1 MYAHALPR
9 FRVALLVQ
17 SVHQVICFFIYFPLI
32 FVRSTTAIVTLAS
45 LGIAF
50 DLLARYTVGIATVVT
65 KRREKK
71 RQIDEE
77 VNGTTCKEEEESP
90 SDSDSDGDKVIKEEA
105 QCQFDK
111 HRGDTMSTS
120 MPALNIEHFLE
131 RTAAFVV
138 IVLGEMVLSIMY
150 HATGSQIGFKRIY
163 GNAICG
169 LMIAFNLCWLYFDAE
184 CSRKFL
190 HAIRRHWFSGL
201 TFTTLHFPLCASLIL
216 VSAAMSQM
224 TQHSDDVSSA
234 LRWYFGGG
242 LGCAMLCLAAL
253 GLTHRGLDPSGM
265 TRLSRS
271 IQLGFRLIAGVVM
284 TCLPLAKHL
293 KSLHLMGI
301 CAGVTSFLV
310 IEETYGKICRGE
322 PIAKL

>member
-169 LMIAFNLCWLYFDAE
+169 LMIAFNLCWLCKQISASHFT
-184 CSRKFL
+184 
-190 HAIRRHWFSGL
+190 GL
-201 TFTTLHFPLCASLIL
+201 LMNTPTVLRFRCRMQPKIPARYSSTLVQRAYIYDTTLPS
-216 VSAAMSQM
+216 
-224 TQHSDDVSSA
+224 
-234 LRWYFGGG
+234 
-242 LGCAMLCLAAL
+242 LCLS
-253 GLTHRGLDPSGM
+253 HPCFSCNVSNDP
-265 TRLSRS
+265 TL
-271 IQLGFRLIAGVVM
+271 
-284 TCLPLAKHL
+284 
-293 KSLHLMGI
+293 
-301 CAGVTSFLV
+301 
-310 IEETYGKICRGE
+310 
-322 PIAKL
+322 